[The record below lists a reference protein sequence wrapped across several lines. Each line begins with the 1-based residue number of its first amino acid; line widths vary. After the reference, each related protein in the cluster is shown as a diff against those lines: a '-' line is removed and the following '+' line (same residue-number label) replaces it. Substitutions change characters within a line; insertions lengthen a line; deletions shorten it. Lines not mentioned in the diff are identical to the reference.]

1 MDTTDCPRCGEGMAS
16 QDEFCV
22 TCGLPRDSRLALL
35 PTTASLEAGRRN
47 AVWLDAHP
55 EHRRQVPIATVPP
68 PGTAVRPPDLAAFRN
83 PEWPG
88 RWAEIGLALLALV
101 CAIDVGLD
109 LWHLSVLGRDLS
121 DPANAQAYLDS
132 VDRLHGIAIAVLL
145 AWLTCAVTFIAWMR
159 RSYRNLRAVGAGQ
172 RFKPGWAVGG
182 WFVPFLNLWRPKQ
195 LVNDI
200 WRGSD
205 PGAPPMLPANAYE
218 RAPVPRTI
226 TLWWALF
233 LVGNLVA
240 GRLWR
245 APLDTV
251 ADERAFIQRDLAG
264 TAIHIVALI
273 LALVVVRS
281 LTRRQQARAQS
292 LAALPAAPA

>member
-1 MDTTDCPRCGEGMAS
+1 MAS

-68 PGTAVRPPDLAAFRN
+68 PATAVRPPDLAAFRN

-88 RWAEIGLALLALV
+88 RWAEIGLALVALV
-101 CAIDVGLD
+101 LVLDVGFD
-109 LWHLSVLGRDLS
+109 FWHLSVLNRDLA

-132 VDRLHGIAIAVLL
+132 EDRLDALAIADGVTSLI
-145 AWLTCAVTFIAWMR
+145 CAITFVIWTR
-159 RSYRNLRAVGAGQ
+159 RAYRNLPTVGAGQ

-195 LVNDI
+195 IVNDI
-200 WRGSD
+200 WRASD
-205 PGAPPMLPANAYE
+205 PGGPPSLHPTQYE
-218 RAPVPRTI
+218 HTPVPRLI
-226 TLWWALF
+226 TLWWALL
-233 LVGNLVA
+233 LVGNAVT

-245 APLDTV
+245 MPIDTV
-251 ADERAFIQRDLAG
+251 AHERAFTERHLAG
-264 TAIHIVALI
+264 SAIDVVAVL